1 MLKIS
6 GNYLI
11 YRGSFKGAKVLSG
24 RLIFSVGGEVK

>member
-11 YRGSFKGAKVLSG
+11 YRGSFKGAKVLSR
-24 RLIFSVGGEVK
+24 RLIFRVGEEIK